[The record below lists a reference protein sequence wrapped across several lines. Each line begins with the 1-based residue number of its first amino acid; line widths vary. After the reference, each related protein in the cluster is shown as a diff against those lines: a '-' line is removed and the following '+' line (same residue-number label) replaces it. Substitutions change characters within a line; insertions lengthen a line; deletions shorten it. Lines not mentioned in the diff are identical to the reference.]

1 MESLTLAKKIL
12 EILEDM
18 KAENVR
24 CFDVRGKSSIT
35 DFNIL
40 ATGSSSPHLR
50 AIVSEVRSRM
60 RDDDVPSYRSSGEP
74 ESGWVVLDYLNVIVH
89 VFTPEAREYYDLDGL
104 WKDSPLID
112 AASDEA

>member
-1 MESLTLAKKIL
+1 MESLTFPKKIL
-12 EILEDM
+12 AILEDM

-24 CFDVRGKSSIT
+24 CFDVRGTSSIT

-50 AIVSEVRSRM
+50 AIVSDIRARL
-60 RDDDVPSYRSSGEP
+60 RDDDIPSYRSSGEP

-89 VFTPEAREYYDLDGL
+89 VFTPEARAYYDLDDL
-104 WKDSPLID
+104 WKDAPLVD
-112 AASDEA
+112 ADSTEA